1 MKIFK
6 TISPGTLR
14 AMIVHLI
21 SLTFLIIVSCSPLKI
36 YSDLPEVKAWEPEIE
51 KITAQGQTEQYSDD
65 AVIFAGSSSIR
76 LWKTLAED
84 MKPYNVIQRGY
95 GGAKLSDYA
104 VYAEKIFS
112 PLPGRALVLFIAN
125 DITGSEKDKSPEEV
139 KKLFLNVV
147 KTFRKNHPGAPVFWI
162 QITPTTSRWKAWPKI
177 KEANELIRQTCE
189 EGKDLYFISTEK
201 AFLNENGMPRDEYF
215 VADKLHLNQE
225 GYRIWTG
232 IIKNE
237 LDKVLINK

>member
-1 MKIFK
+1 MKFFK
-6 TISPGTLR
+6 INKPETAR
-14 AMIVHLI
+14 AMIRHLI
-21 SLTFLIIVSCSPLKI
+21 VLTFLLIVSCSPLRI
-36 YSDLPEVKAWEPEIE
+36 YNDLPEVKAWEPEIE
-51 KITAQGQTEQYSDD
+51 KLTAPGQTEQYSDD

-104 VYAEKIFS
+104 VYAGKIFS

-189 EGKDLYFISTEK
+189 KGNNLYFIQTDQ
-201 AFLNENGMPRDEYF
+201 AFLNEKGTPRDEYF
-215 VADKLHLNQE
+215 VADKLHLNQD
-225 GYRIWTG
+225 GYRIWTE
-232 IIKNE
+232 IIKKE

>member
-1 MKIFK
+1 MNLFKINK
-6 TISPGTLR
+6 PETARIMIS
-14 AMIVHLI
+14 HLI
-21 SLTFLIIVSCSPLKI
+21 VLTFLLVVSCSPLRI

-51 KITAQGQTEQYSDD
+51 KLTAPGQTEQYSDD

-104 VYAEKIFS
+104 VYAGKIFS

-147 KTFRKNHPGAPVFWI
+147 KTFRKNHTGAPVFWI
-162 QITPTTSRWKAWPKI
+162 QITPTTSRWEAWPKI

-189 EGKDLYFISTEK
+189 KGKNLYFIRTDQ
-201 AFLNENGMPRDEYF
+201 AFLNEKGTPRDEYF
-215 VADKLHLNQE
+215 VADKLHLNQD
-225 GYRIWTG
+225 GYRIWTE
-232 IIKNE
+232 IIRKE

>member
-1 MKIFK
+1 MKFFK
-6 TISPGTLR
+6 INKPETARTL
-14 AMIVHLI
+14 IGHLI
-21 SLTFLIIVSCSPLKI
+21 VLTFLLVVSCSPLRI

-51 KITAQGQTEQYSDD
+51 KLTAPGQTEQYSND

-104 VYAEKIFS
+104 VYAGKIFS

-162 QITPTTSRWKAWPKI
+162 QITPTTSRWEAWPKI
-177 KEANELIRQTCE
+177 KEANELIRLTCE
-189 EGKDLYFISTEK
+189 KGNKLYFIRTDQ
-201 AFLNENGMPRDEYF
+201 AFLNEKGMPRDEYF
-215 VADKLHLNQE
+215 VADKLHLNQD
-225 GYRIWTG
+225 GYRIWTE
-232 IIKNE
+232 IIKKE

>member
-1 MKIFK
+1 MELLKINK
-6 TISPGTLR
+6 PETAR

-21 SLTFLIIVSCSPLKI
+21 VLTFLLVLSCSPLRI

-51 KITAQGQTEQYSDD
+51 KLTAPGQTEQYSDD

-104 VYAEKIFS
+104 VYAQEIFS

-125 DITGSEKDKSPEEV
+125 DITGSESDKSPEEV
-139 KKLFLNVV
+139 KKLFMNVV

-177 KEANELIRQTCE
+177 KEANELIRLTCKK
-189 EGKDLYFISTEK
+189 GKNLYFIRTEQ

-215 VADKLHLNQE
+215 VEDKLHLNQD
-225 GYRIWTG
+225 GYRIWTE
-232 IIKNE
+232 IIKKE

>member
-1 MKIFK
+1 MELFKINK
-6 TISPGTLR
+6 PETVR

-21 SLTFLIIVSCSPLKI
+21 VLTFLLVLSCSPLRI

-51 KITAQGQTEQYSDD
+51 KLTAPGQTEQYSDD

-104 VYAEKIFS
+104 VYAQEIFS

-125 DITGSEKDKSPEEV
+125 DITGSESDKSPEEV
-139 KKLFLNVV
+139 TKLFMNVV

-177 KEANELIRQTCE
+177 KEANELIRLTCE
-189 EGKDLYFISTEK
+189 KGKNLYFIRTEK
-201 AFLNENGMPRDEYF
+201 AFLNEKGMPRDEYF
-215 VADKLHLNQE
+215 VEDKLHLNQD
-225 GYRIWTG
+225 GYRIWTE
-232 IIKNE
+232 IIKKE